1 MQVCATL
8 LFECLLPSFGSSS
21 PRPSV
26 PSLVSVLYL
35 DTLRLGSVG
44 TAVPSSHLSAAL
56 VGQEALREG
65 VALCSMTMK
74 GLDLTAASPLLL
86 PWYKGTRAGLWRGSS

>member
-1 MQVCATL
+1 MCATL

-26 PSLVSVLYL
+26 PSLLSVLYL

-56 VGQEALREG
+56 VG
-65 VALCSMTMK
+65 
-74 GLDLTAASPLLL
+74 
-86 PWYKGTRAGLWRGSS
+86 